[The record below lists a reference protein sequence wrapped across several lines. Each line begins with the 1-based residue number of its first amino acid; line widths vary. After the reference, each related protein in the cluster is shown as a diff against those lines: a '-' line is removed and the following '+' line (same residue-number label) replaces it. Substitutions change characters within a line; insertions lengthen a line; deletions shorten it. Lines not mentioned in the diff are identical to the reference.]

1 MSCEPPGFCT
11 TGALK
16 TILFDWRSAVV
27 VVLRQILISFSHR
40 MCESKPFSHDQS
52 LCHELV
58 QAFSEAL
65 SLRGDRRHCFKNGE
79 DRSPRETLLSPA
91 IFFFFERDEL
101 KCSSEQVCHELGGDG
116 YSTSMRGGSVST
128 VQRSQHVSFSDRT
141 AEGFAADPIPRFL
154 LPRVCPRH
162 GRGES
167 WPVWRGHPACTG
179 LEWTG
184 DHARP
189 ARARRQQ
196 LRGSR
201 RDRR

>member
-1 MSCEPPGFCT
+1 
-11 TGALK
+11 
-16 TILFDWRSAVV
+16 
-27 VVLRQILISFSHR
+27 

-116 YSTSMRGGSVST
+116 YFTGGGRVRRAIERVGPGTTSPGPNHRTAPEAARMPTHTPSRGAWSGRPSCKTPPQLTASVGDISRAILLAGSV
-128 VQRSQHVSFSDRT
+128 
-141 AEGFAADPIPRFL
+141 
-154 LPRVCPRH
+154 
-162 GRGES
+162 
-167 WPVWRGHPACTG
+167 
-179 LEWTG
+179 
-184 DHARP
+184 
-189 ARARRQQ
+189 
-196 LRGSR
+196 LRGPVYPR
-201 RDRR
+201 PQLW